1 MYLFSHLCQYLLV
14 DIYFTLW
21 VIIQY
26 CVPYFVVQIVS
37 ALAVGD
43 FFSCSCVP
51 LTWPVSVGVLSI
63 PCFMAS
69 KLFRPRLVCP
79 PLQPGRGHFSREPWL
94 LLLEGGDRSRDLDAG
109 CARCY

>member
-79 PLQPGRGHFSREPWL
+79 HSS
-94 LLLEGGDRSRDLDAG
+94 LEGAISLGSLG
-109 CARCY
+109 SCYWKGVIGA